1 MVDEAA
7 EPEGLVEVPA
17 EAIAAEKLVLRAERS
32 EGIVE
37 LASPREAVEE
47 AEVEEFWLII
57 VPPIVSNRKMPNDN
71 AKTVV

>member
-7 EPEGLVEVPA
+7 VPKGLGEVPA

-37 LASPREAVEE
+37 LARPRKAVEE
-47 AEVEEFWLII
+47 AEVEEVTDGEVGEGAEGGRESGI
-57 VPPIVSNRKMPNDN
+57 
-71 AKTVV
+71 

>member
-47 AEVEEFWLII
+47 AEVEE
-57 VPPIVSNRKMPNDN
+57 VADAEAEKRAEGGRESGM
-71 AKTVV
+71 